1 MGWKGI
7 NGKGISEARDE
18 GINLLQGGDSMRK
31 LAVISTIVFML
42 PLFAIIS
49 EADAQSYIETFE
61 NGKIDWSKGVAEAIG
76 IGAPPKKPINMA
88 QARAMAKRA
97 AVTVARRN
105 LLEILKGVRVTS
117 TTLVKDAVVRNDMI
131 RTKVKGFL
139 DRSHVADIA
148 YMSDG
153 SVEATVKM
161 SLKGG
166 FANLVL
172 PESIKTIQPIG
183 QSQAEAKGT
192 EYTGLVIDCR
202 GFLIKPALSP
212 KVVDESGN
220 EVYGSVYVS
229 REYATSKGMVGYA
242 KDLAAAQKN
251 QRVADNPLTVKGI
264 RTAESGDSDIVISN
278 ADAALIRGAAEN
290 LSFLKQCKVMIVLD

>member
-1 MGWKGI
+1 
-7 NGKGISEARDE
+7 
-18 GINLLQGGDSMRK
+18 MRK
-31 LAVISTIVFML
+31 LAVISMISFLL
-42 PLFAIIS
+42 PLFAIMP
-49 EADAQSYIETFE
+49 EAGAQNYVETFE
-61 NGKIDWSKGVAEAIG
+61 NGKIDWTKGVAEAIG
-76 IGAPPKKPINMA
+76 IGAPPKEAINMA

-153 SVEATVKM
+153 SVEATVVM

-172 PESIKTIQPIG
+172 PESIKTIQPIS
-183 QSQAEAKGT
+183 QSQAEAKDT
-192 EYTGLVIDCR
+192 VHTGLVIDCR
-202 GFLIKPALSP
+202 GFPVKPALSP

-220 EVYGSVYVS
+220 EVFGSAYVS
-229 REYATSKGMVGYA
+229 REYATSQGMVGYA
-242 KDLAAAQKN
+242 RDLAAAQTNEK
-251 QRVADNPLTVKGI
+251 VADNPLTVKGI
-264 RTAESGDSDIVISN
+264 RTAEDGDSDIVISN

-290 LSFLKQCKVMIVLD
+290 LSFLKQCRVMIVLD

>member
-1 MGWKGI
+1 
-7 NGKGISEARDE
+7 
-18 GINLLQGGDSMRK
+18 MRK
-31 LAVISTIVFML
+31 LAVISTIVFL
-42 PLFAIIS
+42 VPLFAIMP
-49 EADAQSYIETFE
+49 EAGARNYVETFE
-61 NGKIDWSKGVAEAIG
+61 NGKIDWTKGVAEAIG

-153 SVEATVKM
+153 SVEATVVM

-172 PESIKTIQPIG
+172 PESIRTIQPIS
-183 QSQAEAKGT
+183 QSQAEVKDT
-192 EYTGLVIDCR
+192 VYTGLVIDCR
-202 GFLIKPALSP
+202 GFPIKPALSP
-212 KVVDESGN
+212 KVLDESGN
-220 EVYGSVYVS
+220 EVFGSAYVS
-229 REYATSKGMVGYA
+229 REYATSQGMVGYA
-242 KDLAAAQKN
+242 KDLAAAQIN
-251 QRVADNPLTVKGI
+251 QRVADNPITVKGI
-264 RTAESGDSDIVISN
+264 RTAESGHSDIVISN
-278 ADAALIRGAAEN
+278 ADAALIRGAAES

>member
-1 MGWKGI
+1 M
-7 NGKGISEARDE
+7 ISF
-18 GINLLQGGDSMRK
+18 L
-31 LAVISTIVFML
+31 L
-42 PLFAIIS
+42 PLFAIMP
-49 EADAQSYIETFE
+49 EAGAQNYVETFE
-61 NGKIDWSKGVAEAIG
+61 NGKIDWTKGVAEAIG
-76 IGAPPKKPINMA
+76 IGAPPKEAINMA

-153 SVEATVKM
+153 SVEATVVM

-172 PESIKTIQPIG
+172 PESIKTIQPIS
-183 QSQAEAKGT
+183 QSQAEAKDT
-192 EYTGLVIDCR
+192 VHTGLVIDCR
-202 GFLIKPALSP
+202 GFPVKPALSP

-220 EVYGSVYVS
+220 EVFGSAYVS
-229 REYATSKGMVGYA
+229 REYATSQGMVGYA
-242 KDLAAAQKN
+242 KDLAAAQTNEK
-251 QRVADNPLTVKGI
+251 VADNPLTVKGI
-264 RTAESGDSDIVISN
+264 RTAEDGDSDIVISN

-290 LSFLKQCKVMIVLD
+290 LSFLKQCRVMIVLD